1 MFVRLLRRWL
11 HARQCHHRVQNF
23 CLPWCR
29 QQEQWGISTLTEV
42 FEEASPLVQERL
54 GMLVY
59 GTLGHFSGALS
70 AETLATGAE
79 PLPANTGLGNLV
91 TALPGGI
98 VGEDARIHPLDRVSR
113 DKTV

>member
-1 MFVRLLRRWL
+1 MCVRLLRRWL
-11 HARQCHHRVQNF
+11 HVIIVQNF

-42 FEEASPLVQERL
+42 LEEASPLVQERL

-79 PLPANTGLGNLV
+79 PLPANSGLGNLV

-98 VGEDARIHPLDRVSR
+98 VGEDARIHPLGRVSR
-113 DKTV
+113 DRTV